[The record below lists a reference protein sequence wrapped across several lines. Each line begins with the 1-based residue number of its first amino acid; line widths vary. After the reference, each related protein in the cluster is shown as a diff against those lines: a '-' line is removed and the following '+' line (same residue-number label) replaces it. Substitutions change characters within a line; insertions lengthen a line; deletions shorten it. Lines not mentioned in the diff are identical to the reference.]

1 MHPTVIKLVIAL
13 KVIYSLLI
21 LIIIVSKIGN
31 MFGISDLNISSDGVT
46 KAKDIT
52 STLYTFVMA
61 LVLFNLFRPA
71 KAPRLVEGEEKNLLF
86 LFGFVLCLEIII
98 SVIDGDAF

>member
-13 KVIYSLLI
+13 KVIYALLI
-21 LIIIVSKIGN
+21 LIIIVSKIGDIL
-31 MFGISDLNISSDGVT
+31 GISNLNITSDGVL

-71 KAPRLVEGEEKNLLF
+71 KEPRLVEGEEKTLLF
-86 LFGFVLCLEIII
+86 LFGFVLILEIIT
-98 SVIDGDAF
+98 SVMSGDAF

>member
-1 MHPTVIKLVIAL
+1 MNSKPIGLLTPNTIVCPSRYYANNIDKSISWFQAGKLI
-13 KVIYSLLI
+13 
-21 LIIIVSKIGN
+21 
-31 MFGISDLNISSDGVT
+31 DPC